1 MFSVVFNLFLIQ
13 AIVVSL
19 VDLSGFVDT
28 VKHWVYKW
36 LWPNRPYRDFDFK
49 PWSCDYC
56 MTHHIGLLYLLIV
69 GKWSLLA
76 YAILLALCFFA
87 PLLKDI
93 FIFVKD
99 LITKLLDLLY
109 TLFKL

>member
-1 MFSVVFNLFLIQ
+1 MLSVVFNLFLIQ

-28 VKHWVYKW
+28 VKHWLYRW
-36 LWPNRPYRDFDFK
+36 LWKGYPYRDFDFK

-69 GKWSLLA
+69 GKWSLA
-76 YAILLALCFFA
+76 TYAILLALCFFA
-87 PLLKDI
+87 PLLKDV
-93 FIFVKD
+93 FILIKDTVVK
-99 LITKLLDLLY
+99 LIDIIYKTFNL
-109 TLFKL
+109 